1 MRILVV
7 NDDGIYARGLSALVR
22 GLQDLGEIYVA
33 APDRERSATG
43 HSITVHR
50 PLRVKKAS
58 MSDFGVAASWAVDGT
73 PSDCVKLA
81 VEDLLPNP
89 PDIIISG
96 INQGPN
102 LGTDVLYSG
111 TVSAAIE
118 GFISG
123 FPAVA
128 VSLASF
134 TDHDFSRAGDFAR
147 TLVTTLEKVDFP
159 QHFLLNINVP
169 VGDQQKGVKITR
181 LGNRR
186 YINIFE
192 KRTDPRGRVYYWMAG
207 DLLDMEENS
216 EGTDVSAVKNNYISI
231 TPLHLD
237 LTDYPTVDNLKNNG
251 FLDNFKTIN
260 TGGSKI

>member
-22 GLQDLGEIYVA
+22 GLKDLGEIYVV

-43 HSITVHR
+43 HSITVYR
-50 PLRVKKAS
+50 PLRVKKVS

-89 PDIIISG
+89 PDIILSG

-123 FPAVA
+123 FPAIA

-134 TDHDFSRAGDFAR
+134 TDRDFSRAGDFTH

-159 QHFLLNINVP
+159 QNFLLNVNVP
-169 VGDQQKGVKITR
+169 VGGEQKGVKITR

-192 KRTDPRGRVYYWMAG
+192 KRTDPRGRIYYWMAG
-207 DLLDMEENS
+207 DLLDKEENS

-237 LTDYPTVDNLKNNG
+237 LSDYSTIDNLKNNG
-251 FLDNFKTIN
+251 FLENFKTIN

>member
-1 MRILVV
+1 MQILLV
-7 NDDGIYARGLSALVR
+7 NDDGIYARGLSALAR
-22 GLQDLGEIYVA
+22 GLKDLGEIYVV

-50 PLRVKKAS
+50 PLRVRKVS
-58 MSDFGVAASWAVDGT
+58 LSDFGVAASWSVDGT

-89 PDIIISG
+89 PDIILSG

-111 TVSAAIE
+111 TASAAIE
-118 GFISG
+118 GLISG
-123 FPAVA
+123 FSAVA

-134 TDHDFSRAGDFAR
+134 TDRNFSGTVEFTR
-147 TLVTTLEKVDFP
+147 TLVTVLEKVDFP
-159 QHFLLNINVP
+159 QHFLLNVNVP
-169 VGDQQKGVKITR
+169 AGDRQNGVKITR

-186 YINIFE
+186 YINIFD
-192 KRTDPRGRVYYWMAG
+192 KRVDPRGRVYYWMGG
-207 DLLDMEENS
+207 DLLDMEENQ

-231 TPLHLD
+231 TPLCLD
-237 LTDYPTVDNLKNNG
+237 LTDYSNIDNLKQR
-251 FLDNFKTIN
+251 LL
-260 TGGSKI
+260 SKF